1 MATRP
6 SADPMRLSSTLAPTA
21 PFLPI
26 APPVQW
32 PFGAGAQKH
41 RSVNE
46 PPMRR
51 LRPIINKAGK
61 LDKANRFLQ
70 CQSKGRHAAAGR
82 SYRTVASFN
91 PLSAMLYPASALAQI
106 TLNPMDYVGSGGQ
119 TFNLQGPS
127 PQDDLKEM
135 CPVTIELD
143 NASLWKQ
150 FNDYGTEMIVTK
162 TGRRMF
168 PTLRYRVHGLDPNG
182 TYAIFVQLMP
192 TDEWRYKFSSGRWV
206 VAGRADPGALHPTA
220 CRLYA
225 HPDSPASGRLWM
237 KQPLSFHRLKLTNN
251 QMDDLGHIVLHSMH
265 HYAPVLTVVR
275 LHEFYPGNGASQL
288 VARRS
293 FPETAFYAVTAY
305 QNEKIIQL
313 KIDHNPFAKGFRE
326 NGNSRRGSPTSESS
340 DKEVDE
346 LIQCN
351 RSKRRKLHSNTP
363 CCSKPR
369 IEAPAAVPSRS
380 LSFGIDKLT
389 AAEGKVDSSK
399 PLLRSLVS
407 PSAGLW
413 PWTVPYYGDLL
424 TSSNLLMAAGQCQS
438 YFPRP
443 AVTPLTIPYINLN
456 GLIFRMPM

>member
-1 MATRP
+1 MATLP
-6 SADPMRLSSTLAPTA
+6 TADPLRLSYVLAPTA
-21 PFLPI
+21 PFLRF

-51 LRPIINKAGK
+51 RRPIINKAGK
-61 LDKANRFLQ
+61 LDKANRFPQ

-82 SYRTVASFN
+82 SYRTVGPCD
-91 PLSAMLYPASALAQI
+91 PLHAMLYPSSALAQI
-106 TLNPMDYVGSGGQ
+106 TLNPMDYAASNA
-119 TFNLQGPS
+119 FSLQGPTT
-127 PQDDLKEM
+127 QEDIKDM
-135 CPVTIELD
+135 CPVSIELD
-143 NASLWKQ
+143 NSSLWKQ

-168 PTLRYRVHGLDPNG
+168 PTLRYRIHGLDPNG
-182 TYAIFVQLMP
+182 TYAVFVQLLP

-206 VAGRADPGALHPTA
+206 VAGRADPGVLHPSA

-326 NGNSRRGSPTSESS
+326 NGNSRRDSPTSESS
-340 DKEVDE
+340 DKDADE
-346 LIQCN
+346 AVQCN
-351 RSKRRKLHSNTP
+351 RSKRRKVHSDMP
-363 CCSKPR
+363 SSSKPR
-369 IEAPAAVPSRS
+369 ADASAVAVPSRS

-389 AAEGKVDSSK
+389 AVDSKVDSTK
-399 PLLRSLVS
+399 ALLSLGS
-407 PSAGLW
+407 PSAALW
-413 PWTVPYYGDLL
+413 PWTVPCYGGILS
-424 TSSNLLMAAGQCQS
+424 SSNLLAAGQCHS
-438 YFPRP
+438 PFARP
-443 AVTPLTIPYINLN
+443 AMAPLAIPYVGLNNLV
-456 GLIFRMPM
+456 FRMPL